1 MVLGTPEMGEKEEDP
16 SSMRNL
22 PQKRSETFSTK
33 RPKSEKH
40 TYLRV
45 GDKVFHKKFKSWGG
59 GIVIETKASELPGG
73 MCFARIL
80 FQDGKQRIFDN
91 NFDSICC
98 CYYSGITLINR
109 TEL

>member
-1 MVLGTPEMGEKEEDP
+1 MGEKEEDS

-59 GIVIETKASELPGG
+59 GIVIETKASELSGG

-109 TEL
+109 IEL

>member
-1 MVLGTPEMGEKEEDP
+1 
-16 SSMRNL
+16 MRNL

-33 RPKSEKH
+33 RPTSEKH

-109 TEL
+109 IEL